1 MSEEAQEWVHSKP
14 EPTRRR
20 WLMVE
25 QLNQLYGA
33 AHGRE
38 RVVLALEI
46 FNASDVSRCSD
57 CAFGTWTLITEP
69 FA

>member
-1 MSEEAQEWVHSKP
+1 
-14 EPTRRR
+14 
-20 WLMVE
+20 MVE